1 MQNYYEFNI
10 PVSTF
15 AYFFKILHNF
25 VRFLFYDRGTEN
37 VMFKIVFNWQEF
49 VIYTINYLYLT
60 NFTIYADIYYKVSSF
75 LFIYF
80 FFSWLCHKQFV
91 FVVN

>member
-1 MQNYYEFNI
+1 M
-10 PVSTF
+10 SLTF

-25 VRFLFYDRGTEN
+25 IRFLFYDRGTEN

-60 NFTIYADIYYKVSSF
+60 NFTIYADIYYKVSLF
-75 LFIYF
+75 LFYF
-80 FFSWLCHKQFV
+80 FF
-91 FVVN
+91 